1 MPLPKIKP
9 IDSVMLG
16 ASGLMFVVLGLWA
29 LLGGTGEAA
38 SPELPEQAESGRYR
52 PAALSNPK
60 TNTEVWAAPVAREFD
75 GEWLFDVFTPPVIYY
90 DVANHV
96 FSVTPPDTEA
106 ADARGPQNA
115 FGLDLVAVKRTP
127 YRIQLVGYVG
137 SEGDYIATFEDIEAG
152 TTFLARPGR
161 TVEEPGVSLRT
172 FTVEKVRDN
181 SGGGTVVQDTR
192 ATAVIRDL
200 RQNRDI
206 TLVQKVRLMNDA
218 PTAVFRVTGELAR
231 NVEGRQGDTLTAG
244 DATYVVG
251 FVTSD
256 PPTAEV
262 SKQATADRAIEVRR
276 LEPAP
281 VVPVAPPTQSGFVF
295 PGTGAEQNPFGEP

>member
-1 MPLPKIKP
+1 MPLPKTKP
-9 IDSVMLG
+9 LDSMMLG
-16 ASGLMFVVLGLWA
+16 ASGLLFVALGLWA

-38 SPELPEQAESGRYR
+38 SPVLPGQTDAGRYR
-52 PAALSNPK
+52 PAALSNPE
-60 TNTEVWAAPVAREFD
+60 TNTEVWTAPIANESG
-75 GEWLFDVFTPPVIYY
+75 GEWLFDVFTPPVIFY
-90 DVANHV
+90 DVANHA
-96 FSVTPPDTEA
+96 FSVTPPDAGTGE
-106 ADARGPQNA
+106 ARGPQSA
-115 FGLDLVAVKRTP
+115 FGLELVEVKRTP

-137 SEGDYIATFEDIEAG
+137 SEGDYIATFEDVEAG
-152 TTFLARPGR
+152 STFLARPGR
-161 TVEEPGVSLRT
+161 TVEEPGMTLRT
-172 FTVEKVRDN
+172 FTVEKVRDD

-200 RQNRDI
+200 RQNRDV

-231 NVEGRQGDTLTAG
+231 NVEGRQGDTLTAN

-251 FVTSD
+251 LVTFD

-262 SKQATADRAIEVRR
+262 SRQATAERATEVRR

-281 VVPVAPPTQSGFVF
+281 VVPVAPPAQSGFVF
-295 PGTGAEQNPFGEP
+295 PGAAPEENPFGEP